1 MTRLYTRFFEFPA
14 LVNRLDPAVFAA
26 GLIVSVGCAL
36 LGASRGAGAVLRLE
50 PAEAM
55 RPKPPR
61 RGGVIALERVGWL
74 WRRLDS
80 GWRLV
85 LRNVVRTRR
94 RSLAGAA
101 AAALG
106 TTLVVLGLL
115 RDRAAF
121 EMLEAQFHKLQRSDV
136 DLALHNPRGRG
147 ALHEA
152 RRLPSVDRAEPVLS
166 VACTL
171 RNGRHARKSGIT
183 GVARGATLTVPRDG
197 RGRVVPVPASG
208 LLLERQL
215 ATILRVRPGDALWIE
230 PVEGR
235 RAPRVARVAG
245 LLDSPLGLVAYAD
258 IGYLSRLVD
267 EEFAVNGAQL
277 VVDPRPSSR
286 PAFYAALGRLP
297 SLEAVH
303 DREGQYAS
311 LLASVVD
318 AIRGFTGFLI
328 VTAGLILFGSTV
340 NSAMVGLAERRR
352 EVATLLVLGYT
363 PAAVGRLFLREGLLV
378 HLAGTLLGLPGGYFL
393 YRGVIARLQDT
404 ELFRLP
410 AVDPVP
416 AWTWAL
422 LLSLAF
428 GLASHVVVQRS
439 INRTDWLAALNV
451 RE

>member
-1 MTRLYTRFFEFPA
+1 
-14 LVNRLDPAVFAA
+14 
-26 GLIVSVGCAL
+26 
-36 LGASRGAGAVLRLE
+36 
-50 PAEAM
+50 M
-55 RPKPPR
+55 RPRPPR
-61 RGGVIALERVGWL
+61 RGGAIALERIGGL

-85 LRNVVRTRR
+85 LRNVVRNRR

-106 TTLVVLGLL
+106 TSLLVTGLL

-121 EMLEAQFHKLQRSDV
+121 DMLEAQFHKLQRSDI
-136 DLALHNPRGRG
+136 DLAFHAPRGRG
-147 ALHEA
+147 ALLEA
-152 RRLPSVDRAEPVLS
+152 RRLPGVDRAEPVLS

-171 RNGRHARKSGIT
+171 RNGWHARKGGVT
-183 GVARGATLTVPRDG
+183 GLAGGATLTAPRDR
-197 RGRVVPVPASG
+197 RGRPVPVPASG

-215 ATILRVRPGDALWIE
+215 ATILHVRPGDALSIE

-235 RAPRVARVAG
+235 RTPRRARVAA
-245 LLDSPLGLVAYAD
+245 LLDSSVGLVAYAE

-277 VVDPRPSSR
+277 VVDPRPPARS
-286 PAFYAALGRLP
+286 AFYAGLRRLP

-328 VTAGLILFGSTV
+328 IAAGLILFGSTV
-340 NSAMVGLAERRR
+340 NSALVGLAERRR

-422 LLSLAF
+422 LLSLTF
-428 GLASHVVVQRS
+428 GLASHAVVQRA
-439 INRTDWLAALNV
+439 INRTDWLDALNV